1 MWKVNAPSELKKRT
15 QKMGSGTCSLFLILG
30 GRKRLRAILLKLK
43 VNSCTFAD
51 FIALRK
57 ATGTIR
63 PADMSY
69 HCREHFALGD
79 SEE

>member
-1 MWKVNAPSELKKRT
+1 MPSELKKRT

-30 GRKRLRAILLKLK
+30 GRKRLRDTKAKILLKLK

>member
-1 MWKVNAPSELKKRT
+1 MWKDNVPSELKKGHKRWEV
-15 QKMGSGTCSLFLILG
+15 GLVLS
-30 GRKRLRAILLKLK
+30 KRLRAILLKLK